1 MIRRGHAAKRR
12 AGRGPAHA
20 SRAAFSRCSVS
31 AVARV
36 QHLVRFDQLLEK
48 DQHDHLQH
56 DHLQRHFFVSTC
68 DLPLRGARSEMSER
82 RARMLAA
89 YVDRI
94 LKKLEQVHFPR
105 LYCSSAENGA
115 GRVSCC
121 IWRVHARV
129 RVSLWTGMSFLRRV
143 SDARARRTLSSVTTS
158 TKAAD
163 MPRGSFSPEGGT
175 QDEELKGV
183 AADA

>member
-31 AVARV
+31 VVVRV

-48 DQHDHLQH
+48 DQH

-89 YVDRI
+89 YAGGF
-94 LKKLEQVHFPR
+94 LK
-105 LYCSSAENGA
+105 N
-115 GRVSCC
+115 
-121 IWRVHARV
+121 W
-129 RVSLWTGMSFLRRV
+129 
-143 SDARARRTLSSVTTS
+143 
-158 TKAAD
+158 
-163 MPRGSFSPEGGT
+163 
-175 QDEELKGV
+175 
-183 AADA
+183 